1 MVVELTV
8 KVEVAVP
15 PLDTLR
21 LVGLSEAVSP
31 VGETLAERETV
42 PEKPYRLVTVTVEV
56 LAMPDFAAGL
66 AGLVDTLKLGGFGG
80 LSRPNLMLIGAEV
93 PWP

>member
-21 LVGLSEAVSP
+21 LVGLIEAVSP
-31 VGETLAERETV
+31 VGETLLERETV
-42 PEKPYRLVTVTVEV
+42 PEKPYRLVAVMVEV
-56 LAMPDFAAGL
+56 LVAPDFGAKLAGL
-66 AGLVDTLKLGGFGG
+66 ADTLKLGGFGG
-80 LSRPNLMLIGAEV
+80 LIRPNLMLIGAEV
-93 PWP
+93 P

>member
-15 PLDTLR
+15 PLDKLR

-31 VGETLAERETV
+31 VGETLVERETV

-56 LAMPDFAAGL
+56 RAVPVFVARLAGL
-66 AGLVDTLKLGGFGG
+66 ADTLKLGGFGG
-80 LSRPNLMLIGAEV
+80 LIRPNLMFIGAEV
-93 PWP
+93 P